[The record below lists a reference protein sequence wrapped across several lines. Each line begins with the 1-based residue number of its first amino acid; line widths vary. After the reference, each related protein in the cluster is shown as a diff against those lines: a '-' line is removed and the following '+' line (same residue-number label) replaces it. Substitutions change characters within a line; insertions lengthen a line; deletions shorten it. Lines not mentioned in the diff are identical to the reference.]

1 MIYCLRYYVV
11 LILHVFVLSRSDLRI
26 ALDTIGFMV
35 AAFSLGLLGH
45 LLDEKPFNNQQ
56 RVRVVLVFVLDHYY
70 QYQCADSADVTIA
83 PSKKTV
89 KTVLVIVVILF
100 HLSKL

>member
-1 MIYCLRYYVV
+1 MR
-11 LILHVFVLSRSDLRI
+11 VFVFRKDIRI
-26 ALDTIGFMV
+26 ELDATRFMV
-35 AAFSLGLLGH
+35 TAFSLGLFGH
-45 LLDEKPFNNQQ
+45 LLVEKPFNNLQ
-56 RVRVVLVFVLDHYY
+56 RVRIVLVFALHHHY

-89 KTVLVIVVILF
+89 KTFLVIVVILF